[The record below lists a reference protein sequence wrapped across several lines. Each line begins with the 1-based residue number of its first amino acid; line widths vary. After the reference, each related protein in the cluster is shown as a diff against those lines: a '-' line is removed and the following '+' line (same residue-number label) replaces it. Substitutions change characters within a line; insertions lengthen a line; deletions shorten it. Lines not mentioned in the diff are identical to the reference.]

1 MAAAIKTHQHGAGG
15 PPRRKPR
22 ARPESLERELANRLK
37 RAEGQLRGLGKM
49 VAESTYCIDVLQQI
63 AAVRRALDRIALILL
78 HDHIETCVAEALAQP
93 GARGK
98 ITELVDAIDRFLA

>member
-1 MAAAIKTHQHGAGG
+1 MAVAIKSHKHGAGG
-15 PPRRKPR
+15 ASRPKPR
-22 ARPESLERELANRLK
+22 ARPQSLERELLNRIK

-78 HDHIETCVAEALAQP
+78 HDHIETCVAEALVQP
-93 GARGK
+93 GAPDK
-98 ITELVDAIDRFLA
+98 ITELVDALDRFLA